1 MSPSV
6 IVHTAAVCNGNKPCP
21 PLPGILQLMDFL
33 TGCEINLLQNIF
45 RICRRQAEFYE
56 TLQDISVFAQKLFE
70 CIRMITSV
78 SVMYLKPVSYIQ
90 TKQGGEK
97 VHLR

>member
-1 MSPSV
+1 MSSSV
-6 IVHTAAVCNGNKPCP
+6 IVHTSAVCNGNKPCP
-21 PLPGILQLMDFL
+21 TLPWILQLMDFP
-33 TGCEINLLQNIF
+33 TGCEINLLQNIL
-45 RICRRQAEFYE
+45 RICGRQAEFYE

-90 TKQGGEK
+90 TKQGGAK